1 MSAGIPGGGVT
12 PGERGGAVPGDPLG
26 RAPAA
31 PAGGVLPFTGLGPVA
46 IEARIASGKVTTVYR
61 ARLADRVVALKVF
74 RPRSVRR
81 HASRHETGIAEFE
94 FRRNSALWSTPG
106 LRRYV
111 AEPIAYL
118 ETPGISAVVQELLD
132 GELYYHVSRRRGGR
146 LERVFDHLAR
156 LVELAHAAGLYDL
169 DLHALNVMV
178 VREGEEEIPRLFD
191 FNRIP
196 FHERPR
202 NPFEALALRLGI
214 LDRGSRDRRK
224 LRQFHRFER
233 LEHRLAPGFGD

>member
-1 MSAGIPGGGVT
+1 MTAAERSGALPDGSPGREPSV
-12 PGERGGAVPGDPLG
+12 
-26 RAPAA
+26 
-31 PAGGVLPFTGLGPVA
+31 PAGDVLPFTGLGPVS
-46 IEARIASGKVTTVYR
+46 IEEPIASGKVTTVYR
-61 ARLADRVVALKVF
+61 ARLGDRSVALKVF
-74 RPRSVRR
+74 KPRSIRR
-81 HASRHETGIAEFE
+81 HAGRHGTGIAEFE
-94 FRRNSALWSTPG
+94 FGRNTALWSAPG

-132 GELYYHVSRRRGGR
+132 GELYYHLSRRRGGP
-146 LERVFDHLAR
+146 LEDVFGHLVH
-156 LVELAHAAGLYDL
+156 LVELAHAADLYDL

-178 VREGEEEIPRLFD
+178 VRDGEEEIPRLFD

-214 LDRGSRDRRK
+214 LNRGSRDRRK

-233 LEHRLAPGFGD
+233 LEDRLAPGFGE